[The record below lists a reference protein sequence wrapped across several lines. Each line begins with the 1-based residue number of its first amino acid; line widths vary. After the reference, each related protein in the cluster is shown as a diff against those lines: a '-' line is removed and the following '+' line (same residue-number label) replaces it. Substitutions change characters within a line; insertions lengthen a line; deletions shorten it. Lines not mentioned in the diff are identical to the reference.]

1 MVAGSGAR
9 DGGARARVVA
19 ARGRR
24 RAGRSAVAKY
34 PWGVYS
40 WTRRDAGGAA
50 VPRPW
55 EHPRSGF
62 RYPCEEYGMKAP
74 TTPVLLGGYA
84 LILLVVLAAGFGI
97 GRATGAPAPPVP
109 PAPHSS
115 AHTPHP
121 YAHHEE
127 QS

>member
-1 MVAGSGAR
+1 
-9 DGGARARVVA
+9 
-19 ARGRR
+19 
-24 RAGRSAVAKY
+24 
-34 PWGVYS
+34 
-40 WTRRDAGGAA
+40 
-50 VPRPW
+50 
-55 EHPRSGF
+55 
-62 RYPCEEYGMKAP
+62 MKAP